1 MPNNFKKRVYTSLGL
16 VFLLIAMFFNVFVLG
31 YFLMIIG
38 ILSVLE
44 FANITLRIPKISIYK
59 GVIFNILFIT
69 YIFFVLSFFL
79 ILSFFSHLKI
89 LLFIILLAC
98 IFSDIGG
105 YIFGKIFKGPKLT
118 KISPN
123 KTYAGMLG
131 GFILSFI
138 FGIIYLKNLTLFS
151 LSDSDG
157 EIGMQIIII
166 ILSVSLISQ
175 IGDLI
180 ISLFKRLSKVKNTG
194 KVIPGHGGLL
204 DRIDGMIFAFPF
216 SYLILNI
223 YKI

>member
-1 MPNNFKKRVYTSLGL
+1 MTRELLERIFSAIILIPLTLFFVVKGSNFFIFFILVLILITLYEWHYLCFEKTYYFPGILFIFFSFYTFYFLRNEGDFNF
-16 VFLLIAMFFNVFVLG
+16 FLLI
-31 YFLMIIG
+31 
-38 ILSVLE
+38 
-44 FANITLRIPKISIYK
+44 
-59 GVIFNILFIT
+59 
-69 YIFFVLSFFL
+69 
-79 ILSFFSHLKI
+79 
-89 LLFIILLAC
+89 LLTC
-98 IFSDIGG
+98 IATDLGG

-180 ISLFKRLSKVKNTG
+180 ISLFKRKSNIKNTG
-194 KVIPGHGGLL
+194 KIIPGHGGIL

-216 SYLILNI
+216 VFILI
-223 YKI
+223 KII

>member
-44 FANITLRIPKISIYK
+44 FANIILRIQKVSIYK
-59 GVIFNILFIT
+59 GVLFNILFIT
-69 YIFFVLSFFL
+69 YIFFVLSVFL

-118 KISPN
+118 KISPK
-123 KTYAGMLG
+123 KTISGALG
-131 GFILSFI
+131 SILFTMTVLSFS
-138 FGIIYLKNLTLFS
+138 FYYFTKGFELN
-151 LSDSDG
+151 
-157 EIGMQIIII
+157 I
-166 ILSVSLISQ
+166 ILVGFLTSVICQ
-175 IGDLI
+175 FGDLFF
-180 ISLFKRLSKVKNTG
+180 SFLKRKSKIKDTG
-194 KVIPGHGGLL
+194 NILPGHGGVL
-204 DRIDGMIFAFPF
+204 DRFDGILFGLPFGFVAMIM
-216 SYLILNI
+216 I
-223 YKI
+223 Y